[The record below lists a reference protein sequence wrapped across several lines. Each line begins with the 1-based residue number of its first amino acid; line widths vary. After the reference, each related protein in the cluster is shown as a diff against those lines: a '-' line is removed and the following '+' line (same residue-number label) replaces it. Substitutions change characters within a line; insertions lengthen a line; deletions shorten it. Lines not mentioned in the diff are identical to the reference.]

1 MGELLMGRDTEGR
14 VVAEVDLDATALTVP
29 EILDQARTR
38 GAEVVW
44 AHGGNPERHGFVRR
58 PGYARLHAEHPTAGE
73 PLPEVEAGVYGPL
86 LARAYLRQWGHKWVD
101 PDRLLPTDGSVV
113 LCLSEDGGPVGL
125 CRIWAD
131 ERLVDQPGVVPERR
145 GVERSL
151 SLLGAACALLG
162 PGPVTAD
169 SWGEAPEVLDA
180 CARLGFAVTEQHSGW
195 ELHL

>member
-73 PLPEVEAGVYGPL
+73 PLPAIEAAVYGPL

-101 PDRLLPTDGSVV
+101 PDRPLPTDGSVV
-113 LCLSEDGGPVGL
+113 LCLSEDGEPVGL
-125 CRIWAD
+125 CRVWAD

-145 GVERSL
+145 AAERSL
-151 SLLGAACALLG
+151 RLLGAACALLG
-162 PGPVTAD
+162 PGPVTVD

-180 CARLGFAVTEQHSGW
+180 CARLGFAVTEQQRGW